1 MGTPYEAVRGGY
13 VGLGEGYVGPRR
25 CERLPSFEE
34 HQLTRLILSY
44 LKGRGFA
51 ESVSTLERESQ

>member
-1 MGTPYEAVRGGY
+1 M
-13 VGLGEGYVGPRR
+13 GLGEGSVGPRR

-44 LKGRGFA
+44 LKGRGFD
-51 ESVSTLERESQ
+51 ESVSTLERESK